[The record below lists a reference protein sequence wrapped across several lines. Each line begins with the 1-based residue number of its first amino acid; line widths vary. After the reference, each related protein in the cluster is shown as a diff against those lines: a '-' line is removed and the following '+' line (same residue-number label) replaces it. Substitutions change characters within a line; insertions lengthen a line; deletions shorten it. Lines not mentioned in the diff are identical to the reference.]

1 MSIVLKLQNPLLTKI
16 RCNYTENAGPKKRVW
31 VVRGKVSGGGV
42 GWVGQRL
49 DPYLVHCEVDSYH
62 QKEQRNAAS
71 MKNVSRRQ
79 EKPAREASSVAVPRE
94 GTRQAGGRWSEE
106 RAGATI

>member
-1 MSIVLKLQNPLLTKI
+1 M
-16 RCNYTENAGPKKRVW
+16 
-31 VVRGKVSGGGV
+31 VRGKVSGGGV

-62 QKEQRNAAS
+62 QKEQRNAAA

-79 EKPAREASSVAVPRE
+79 EKPAREARSVAVPRE

-106 RAGATI
+106 RARATI